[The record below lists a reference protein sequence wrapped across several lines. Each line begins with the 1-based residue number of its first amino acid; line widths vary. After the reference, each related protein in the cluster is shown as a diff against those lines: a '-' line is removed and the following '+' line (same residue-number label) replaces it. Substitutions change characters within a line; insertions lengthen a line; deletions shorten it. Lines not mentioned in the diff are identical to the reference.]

1 MTNTS
6 ACIGV
11 VNKYLERLSSDFN
24 VTPSDN
30 GCFLLTPF
38 SRPDGEG
45 IELELETLPDG
56 NISISDMGDTTGYL
70 FVNGLTMSKA
80 MTDRAK
86 FISRC
91 YGVSFDGYTLA
102 IETQPDSAGDALHEL
117 IQAVLAVTD
126 LIQMRRSTKPRV
138 VRFDDAV
145 ESVIRHSGATYH
157 TKYKISGRLEDHTF
171 AFHVN
176 SGRNLLVQPITA
188 ANASDAHAMAERWA
202 YRFYDVTQSNG
213 IWRPYAVL
221 DDRAEHLNAQGVL
234 LSRER
239 VIWTPR
245 AIAPISEYAITW
257 AERDKLAALL
267 EGKTL

>member
-56 NISISDMGDTTGYL
+56 SISISDMGDTTGYL
-70 FVNGLTMSKA
+70 FVNSLTMSKA

-102 IETQPDSAGDALHEL
+102 IETQPESAGDALHEL

-138 VRFDDAV
+138 VPFDDAV
-145 ESVIRHSGATYH
+145 ESVIRHSGANYH
-157 TKYKISGRLEDHTF
+157 TKYKVPGRLENHTF
-171 AFHVN
+171 SFHAN
-176 SGRNLLVQPITA
+176 SGRNLLIQPITTA
-188 ANASDAHAMAERWA
+188 SASDAHAIAERWA
-202 YRFYDVTQSNG
+202 YRFLDVIQTNVG
-213 IWRPYAVL
+213 WRPLAVL
-221 DDRAEHLNAQGVL
+221 DNRAEYV
-234 LSRER
+234 SER

-267 EGKTL
+267 EGNAL

>member
-6 ACIGV
+6 DCIGV

-24 VTPSDN
+24 ATPSDN

-56 NISISDMGDTTGYL
+56 SIRLSDMGDTAGYL
-70 FVNGLTMSKA
+70 FVNGLTMGKA
-80 MTDRAK
+80 MMERAK

-91 YGVSFDGYTLA
+91 YGVSFEGGPLT
-102 IETQPDSAGDALHEL
+102 IETQPESAGDALHEL

-126 LIQMRRSTKPRV
+126 LIQMRRSTQPRI
-138 VRFDDAV
+138 VRFDDEV
-145 ESVIRHSGATYH
+145 ETIIKYSGAIYRTN
-157 TKYKISGRLEDHTF
+157 YKISGRLENHTF
-171 AFHVN
+171 KFHVN
-176 SGRNLLVQPITA
+176 SGRNLLIQPMVA
-188 ANASDAHAMAERWA
+188 ASENAAHALAERWA
-202 YRFYDVTQSNG
+202 YRFHDVMQSNE
-213 IWRPYAVL
+213 IWQLQAVL
-221 DDRAEHLNAQGVL
+221 DNRAEYV
-234 LSRER
+234 SER

>member
-24 VTPSDN
+24 ATPSDN

-56 NISISDMGDTTGYL
+56 NIRISDMGDTAGYL
-70 FVNGLTMSKA
+70 FVNGLTMGKA
-80 MTDRAK
+80 MIDRAK

-91 YGVSFDGYTLA
+91 YGVSFEGGPLI
-102 IETQPDSAGDALHEL
+102 IETEPESAGDALHEL

-126 LIQMRRSTKPRV
+126 LIQMRRSTKPRIAP
-138 VRFDDAV
+138 FDYMV
-145 ESVIRHSGATYH
+145 ESLIKHSATTYD
-157 TKYKISGRLEDHTF
+157 TAYQVSGKRETHTF
-171 AFHVN
+171 GFHVN
-176 SGRNLLVQPITA
+176 SGRSLLIQPITA
-188 ANASDAHAMAERWA
+188 ANEDAAHAMAERWA
-202 YRFYDVTQSNG
+202 YRFYDVIQSNE

-245 AIAPISEYAITW
+245 AVAPISEYAITW

-267 EGKTL
+267 EGNAQ

>member
-24 VTPSDN
+24 ATPSDN

-45 IELELETLPDG
+45 VELELETLPDG
-56 NISISDMGDTTGYL
+56 NIRISDMGDTAGYL
-70 FVNGLTMSKA
+70 FVNGLTMGKA
-80 MTDRAK
+80 MIDRAK
-86 FISRC
+86 FISKC
-91 YGVSFDGYTLA
+91 YGVSFEGGPLT
-102 IETQPDSAGDALHEL
+102 IETEPESAGDALHEL

-138 VRFDDAV
+138 ARFDDEV
-145 ESVIRHSGATYH
+145 ESIIKYSGANYRA
-157 TKYKISGRLEDHTF
+157 KYKIPGRLEYHTF
-171 AFHVN
+171 GFHVN
-176 SGRNLLVQPITA
+176 SGRNLLIQPITA
-188 ANASDAHAMAERWA
+188 PNAGDAHALAERWA
-202 YRFYDVTQSNG
+202 YRFHDVIQVNAG
-213 IWRPYAVL
+213 WRPLAVL
-221 DDRAEHLNAQGVL
+221 DNRAEYV
-234 LSRER
+234 SER

>member
-11 VNKYLERLSSDFN
+11 VNKYLERLSSDFK

-38 SRPDGEG
+38 SRPDGES
-45 IELELETLPDG
+45 IELELETLPEG
-56 NISISDMGDTTGYL
+56 SIRLSDMGDTTGYL

-126 LIQMRRSTKPRV
+126 LIQMRRSTRPRIAP
-138 VRFDDAV
+138 FDYAV
-145 ESVIRHSGATYH
+145 ESLIKRSATTYDTAYQVSGKRET
-157 TKYKISGRLEDHTF
+157 HTF
-171 AFHVN
+171 GFHVN
-176 SGRNLLVQPITA
+176 SGRNLLIQPITTA
-188 ANASDAHAMAERWA
+188 SASDAHAIAERWA
-202 YRFYDVTQSNG
+202 YRFLDVIQTNVG
-213 IWRPYAVL
+213 WRPLAVL
-221 DDRAEHLNAQGVL
+221 DDRSEYV
-234 LSRER
+234 SER

-245 AIAPISEYAITW
+245 AIAPISEYAIAW

>member
-24 VTPSDN
+24 ATPSDN

-56 NISISDMGDTTGYL
+56 SIRLSDMGDTAGYL
-70 FVNGLTMSKA
+70 FVNGLTMGKA
-80 MTDRAK
+80 MMERAK

-91 YGVSFDGYTLA
+91 YGVSFEGGPLT
-102 IETQPDSAGDALHEL
+102 IETQPESAGDALHEL

-126 LIQMRRSTKPRV
+126 LIQMRRSTKPRIAP
-138 VRFDDAV
+138 FDYIV
-145 ESVIRHSGATYH
+145 ESLIKHNAADYDSAYQVSGKRET
-157 TKYKISGRLEDHTF
+157 HTF
-171 AFHVN
+171 KFHVN
-176 SGRNLLVQPITA
+176 SGRNLLIQPITA
-188 ANASDAHAMAERWA
+188 PNAGDAHALAERWA
-202 YRFYDVTQSNG
+202 YRFYDVIQANAG
-213 IWRPYAVL
+213 WRPLAVL
-221 DDRAEHLNAQGVL
+221 DNRAEYV
-234 LSRER
+234 SER

-245 AIAPISEYAITW
+245 AVAPISEYAIPW
-257 AERDKLAALL
+257 DERDKLAALL
-267 EGKTL
+267 EGNAQ

>member
-24 VTPSDN
+24 ATPSDN

-56 NISISDMGDTTGYL
+56 NIRISDMGDTAGYL
-70 FVNGLTMSKA
+70 FVNGLTMGKA
-80 MTDRAK
+80 MIDRAK
-86 FISRC
+86 FIARC
-91 YGVSFDGYTLA
+91 YGVSFEGGPLT
-102 IETQPDSAGDALHEL
+102 IETEPESAGDALHEL

-126 LIQMRRSTKPRV
+126 LIQMRRSTKPRIAP
-138 VRFDDAV
+138 FDYMV
-145 ESVIRHSGATYH
+145 ESLIKHSAAAYDTAYQV
-157 TKYKISGRLEDHTF
+157 SGKRETHTF
-171 AFHVN
+171 GFHVN
-176 SGRNLLVQPITA
+176 SGRNLLIQPMVA
-188 ANASDAHAMAERWA
+188 ASENAAHALAERWA
-202 YRFYDVTQSNG
+202 YRFHDVMQSNE
-213 IWRPYAVL
+213 IWQPQAVL
-221 DDRAEHLNAQGVL
+221 DNRAEYV
-234 LSRER
+234 SER